1 MEPRGPRREGG
12 YVNSTAQAQA
22 ASYSA
27 GYRFWLLTLLFLIA
41 GFAFIDRVIMQTL
54 GQVIKEDLQLTDL
67 QLGVLG
73 GLSFA
78 LLYSTL
84 GLPIARLAERR
95 SRVDIIAYS
104 VGLFSVMAA
113 LCGFAQNFWQLF
125 LYRVGVGIGEAGV
138 QPPGVS
144 LIGDHFPPKGRGR
157 AIATMQLGT
166 AGGAVFGAFVGGWI
180 AQVYGWRA
188 AIVAL
193 AVPGIV
199 LAILFKL
206 TLREPTRGMCDE
218 GSAAAAATEPPPFM
232 DVMRLFAS
240 KPAFWHMMA
249 GLGLT
254 VAATYG
260 WGAFTTPYAMRVF
273 SISVA
278 DAGLIYALI
287 AGVAGGA
294 GLMIAGFSI
303 DWISRR
309 DQRWYAWLPATGCA
323 LAAPCMLIALQMPSV
338 WLMVVAIMF
347 GNCFTFF
354 YQTPTIVTMQNM
366 VTARMRASAAFVFFF
381 TTTLIGVGLGPSITG
396 LLSDI
401 YAQGQFAFG
410 DFTSMCP
417 GGRGLPGAEPAVA
430 QACAAASTAGV
441 KSALTTISL
450 SYLWAAFH
458 YWMASRTVRADLE
471 AAVAPAPPGEP
482 LRAR

>member
-1 MEPRGPRREGG
+1 
-12 YVNSTAQAQA
+12 VNSTAQGQA

-54 GQVIKEDLQLTDL
+54 GQVIKVDLQLSDL

-113 LCGFAQNFWQLF
+113 LCGVAQNFWQLF

-166 AGGAVFGAFVGGWI
+166 AAGAVFGAFVGGWI

-188 AIVAL
+188 AIVSL

-218 GSAAAAATEPPPFM
+218 GPAADAAQAPPPFM

-240 KPAFWHMMA
+240 KPSFWHMMM

-260 WGAFTTPYAMRVF
+260 WGNFTTPYAMRMF
-273 SISVA
+273 NITVA
-278 DAGLIYALI
+278 DAGLMYALI

-309 DQRWYAWLPATGCA
+309 DQRWYAWLPALGCA
-323 LAAPCMLIALQMPSV
+323 LAAPCMLIALAMPSV
-338 WLMVVAIMF
+338 WLMVGAIMF

-396 LLSDI
+396 LLSDV
-401 YAQGQFAFG
+401 YAQGMFSFG
-410 DFTSMCP
+410 DFTAMCP
-417 GGRGLPGAEPAVA
+417 GGRAIPGAEPAVA
-430 QACAAASTAGV
+430 QACAAASTGGIKA
-441 KSALTTISL
+441 ALTTISL
-450 SYLWAAFH
+450 GYLWASLH
-458 YWMASRTVRADLE
+458 YWLAARTVRADLGATAAMEPSGE
-471 AAVAPAPPGEP
+471 ALTRPA
-482 LRAR
+482 R